1 VPNFKARGGFFAS
14 RRRVNAGIGVWVA
27 FNIFVLAMVAIDLG
41 VFHRKAHVVKLREA
55 GIWVGVWVALAL
67 ILCGVIYVT
76 KGSTLALEFITGYIV
91 EQSLSVDNLFVFI
104 TIFGYFGVPSKYQ
117 HRVLLWGIIGALVM
131 RGSFVAVGSFLIHQ
145 FAWVL
150 YLFGGLLIVT
160 GIRMLYKHD
169 DEFDGETNR
178 IVRMARHFIPI
189 SPVYD
194 GQRFFVRAKSGK
206 LMATPLFLTL
216 LLVEFSDILFAVDS
230 IPAVFGI
237 TQDPFI
243 VYTAT
248 IMAVMGLRS
257 MYFLLAGILPRFH
270 KLQYGLSGI
279 LIFVGMKMIAAELGF
294 KIHTVAS
301 LGVIALAL
309 AGTIVW
315 SLLTEA
321 PPVIEAAGDP
331 ADEESTE

>member
-1 VPNFKARGGFFAS
+1 
-14 RRRVNAGIGVWVA
+14 VNVSIWVWVA
-27 FNIFVLAMVAIDLG
+27 FNLFVLAMVAIDLG
-41 VFHRKAHVVKLREA
+41 VFHRKAHEVKLREA
-55 GIWVGVWVALAL
+55 GIWVGVWVTLAL
-67 ILCGVIYVT
+67 LMGLAIFLTRGQ
-76 KGSTLALEFITGYIV
+76 KFALEFITGYIV

-104 TIFGYFGVPSKYQ
+104 TIFGYFGVPAKYQ
-117 HRVLLWGIIGALVM
+117 HRVLLWGIIGALLM
-131 RGSFVAVGSFLIHQ
+131 RGSFVAVGAYLIHS
-145 FAWVL
+145 FSWVL
-150 YLFGGLLIVT
+150 YFFGGLLVVT

-169 DEFDGETNR
+169 EEFDGETNK
-178 IVRMARHFIPI
+178 IVRLARRFIPI

-194 GQRFFVRAKSGK
+194 GQKFFVRAKSGK

-237 TQDPFI
+237 TKDPFI

-279 LIFVGMKMIAAELGF
+279 LIFVGLKMIVAELGYH
-294 KIHTVAS
+294 IHILAS

-315 SLLTEA
+315 SLATE
-321 PPVIEAAGDP
+321 PPPKPDPVVAGDDP
-331 ADEESTE
+331 ETLS